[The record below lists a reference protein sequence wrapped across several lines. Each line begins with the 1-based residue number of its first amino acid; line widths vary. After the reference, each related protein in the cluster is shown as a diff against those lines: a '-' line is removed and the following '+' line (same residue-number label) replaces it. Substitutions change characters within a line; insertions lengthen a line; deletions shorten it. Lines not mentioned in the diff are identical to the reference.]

1 MSSADCVV
9 AVVPSKSAPAF
20 PVVITVP
27 VASGKVIV
35 LSPVGSATVRVVSCA
50 SAVAPS
56 KRSVLPVFR
65 KRPSF
70 LILATISFEPAET
83 TANSISPSSAPA
95 VGSSIFPVI
104 FAYVWLAPPESS
116 PVNFICP
123 R

>member
-1 MSSADCVV
+1 M
-9 AVVPSKSAPAF
+9 VPSRSAPAF

-70 LILATISFEPAET
+70 LILATISFD
-83 TANSISPSSAPA
+83 PSDIF
-95 VGSSIFPVI
+95 SIFDSNQLNV
-104 FAYVWLAPPESS
+104 YNSMLQELSS
-116 PVNFICP
+116 LKKEIYQIKLSTENLNI
-123 R
+123 